1 MKELYT
7 VEQTAALL
15 SVSTKTIRRIIKS
28 GDIPH
33 VRIGRS
39 VRLKTQEIEDW
50 VEKNTHYSDTMH
62 LACSNYP
69 NCDTE
74 GCGEF

>member
-1 MKELYT
+1 MKDLYT
-7 VEQTAALL
+7 VEQTADLL
-15 SVSTKTIRRIIKS
+15 SVSTKTIRRLIKS

-33 VRIGRS
+33 VRIGRA
-39 VRLKTQEIEDW
+39 VRLNSQEIEDW
-50 VEKNTHYSDTMH
+50 VRYNTHYSDNMH

-74 GCGEF
+74 GCGEH

>member
-1 MKELYT
+1 MKDYYT
-7 VEQTAALL
+7 VNQTAGLL
-15 SVSTKTIRRIIKS
+15 SVSTKTIRRLIKS
-28 GDIPH
+28 GDIPYLR
-33 VRIGRS
+33 VGRII
-39 VRLKTQEIEDW
+39 RLSHKEIEDW
-50 VEKNTHYSDTMH
+50 IEKHTFYSDTMH